1 MLKSDTIGEIALLL
15 NRYPVLEMLRE
26 RLVHTVEELV
36 RTFSSGGKLL
46 ICGNGGSAADSLH
59 ITGELMKSFV
69 KRRPLSKDIALRF
82 QTQFPE
88 VAEYYINNLQGALPA
103 ISLVSESALMT
114 AYGNDNTADLV
125 FAQQVFG
132 YGKAND
138 VLLAISTSGN
148 SGNVLHAAR
157 VARAMGLKVISLTGE
172 KGGALAELSDIL
184 LDVPSSITHQIQELH
199 LPVYHTI
206 CLAVETELFE
216 GE

>member
-1 MLKSDTIGEIALLL
+1 MLKSTTIGEITLLL
-15 NRYPVLEMLRE
+15 NRYPALELLRE
-26 RLVHTVEELV
+26 RLVQAVEEMV
-36 RTFSSGGKLL
+36 QTFSSGGKLL

-69 KRRPLSKDIALRF
+69 KRRPLSEDIVLRF
-82 QTQFPE
+82 RAQFPE
-88 VAEYYINNLQGALPA
+88 AAEYYINNLQGALPA

-132 YGKAND
+132 YGKDND

>member
-1 MLKSDTIGEIALLL
+1 M
-15 NRYPVLEMLRE
+15 
-26 RLVHTVEELV
+26 
-36 RTFSSGGKLL
+36 
-46 ICGNGGSAADSLH
+46 CGHGGSAADSLL

-69 KRRPLSKDIALRF
+69 KRRPLSEDVILRF
-82 QTQFPE
+82 REQFPE

-157 VARAMGLKVISLTGE
+157 VARAMGLKVIGLTGE

-184 LDVPSSITHQIQELH
+184 LNVPSGITYQIQEMH
-199 LPVYHTI
+199 LPIYHTL
-206 CLAVETELFE
+206 CLAVEAELFE

>member
-1 MLKSDTIGEIALLL
+1 MLKPATIGEITLLL
-15 NRYPVLEMLRE
+15 NRYPALKILRGH
-26 RLVHTVEELV
+26 LVRAVEELV
-36 RTFSSGGKLL
+36 WTFSNGGKLL

-59 ITGELMKSFV
+59 ITGELMNSFV
-69 KRRPLSKDIALRF
+69 KRRPLSEDVILRF
-82 QTQFPE
+82 REQFPE

-157 VARAMGLKVISLTGE
+157 VARAMGLKVIGLTGE

-184 LDVPSSITHQIQELH
+184 LNVPSGITYQIQEMH
-199 LPVYHTI
+199 LPIYHTL
-206 CLAVETELFE
+206 CLAVEAELFE